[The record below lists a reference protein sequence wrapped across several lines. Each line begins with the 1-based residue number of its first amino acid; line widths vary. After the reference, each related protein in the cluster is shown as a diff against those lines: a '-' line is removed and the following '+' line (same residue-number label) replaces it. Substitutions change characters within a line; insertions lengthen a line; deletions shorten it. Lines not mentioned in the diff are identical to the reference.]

1 MDIGAIFLTLTLA
14 LLVGL
19 FVGRPLFQSA
29 ARLPKKL
36 EPVLDPKDHLR
47 STLLAERDRLL
58 TALQELDFDY
68 TLGKIPEED
77 YPSQRAAMLAQAAV
91 ALRGL
96 DELQGGEAGA
106 GVEERIEQVVAAR
119 RADATTGRAPVRE
132 ADELEAIIA
141 NRRKERQEKSG
152 GFCPKCGRPVSKSDK
167 FCARCGATL

>member
-1 MDIGAIFLTLTLA
+1 MDIGAIFLILTLA

-19 FVGRPLFQSA
+19 YIGRPIFRSTAKA
-29 ARLPKKL
+29 AKAL
-36 EPVLDPKDHLR
+36 EPDLALQDHRR

-58 TALQELDFDY
+58 NALHELDFDN

-77 YPSQRAAMLAQAAV
+77 YPVQRSELLVQAAM

-96 DELQGGEAGA
+96 DELQGGQADA
-106 GVEERIEQVVAAR
+106 AAEERIEQAVAAR
-119 RADATTGRAPVRE
+119 RADATASRAPARD
-132 ADELEAIIA
+132 ADELEAMIA
-141 NRRKERQEKSG
+141 SRRKERQEKSA

>member
-1 MDIGAIFLTLTLA
+1 MDIGAIFLILTLA

-19 FVGRPLFQSA
+19 YVGRPIFQSA
-29 ARLPKKL
+29 TKAAKEA
-36 EPVLDPKDHLR
+36 EPERDPQDHRR

-58 TALQELDFDY
+58 NALQELDFDN

-77 YPSQRAAMLAQAAV
+77 YPVQRAELLTQAAT

-96 DELQGGEAGA
+96 DELQGEQAGSA
-106 GVEERIEQVVAAR
+106 AEVRIEQAVAAR
-119 RADATTGRAPVRE
+119 RADASASRTSGRDT
-132 ADELEAIIA
+132 DELEAMIA
-141 NRRKERQEKSG
+141 SRRKERQEKSA